1 MKETYNV
8 KVVKLQRKLE
18 EHMFNTAKRG
28 AVFIANSQYELQ
40 ISKADLL
47 AREGRLIRIP

>member
-28 AVFIANSQYELQ
+28 AVFIANSYELL